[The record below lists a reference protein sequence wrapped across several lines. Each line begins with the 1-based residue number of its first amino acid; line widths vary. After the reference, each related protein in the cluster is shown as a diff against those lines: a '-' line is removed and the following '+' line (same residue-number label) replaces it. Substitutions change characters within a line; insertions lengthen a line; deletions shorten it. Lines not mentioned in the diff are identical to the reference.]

1 MCSPPSK
8 MLADLEQKWGM
19 TLLERS
25 KSGVCL
31 TSAGEPVRP
40 FLLLEHSGKAEVS
53 DLLERAHVQ
62 SDIHFTAWEDFAIT
76 AMVERG
82 LGVSILPGLILQRIP
97 YKIEIR
103 SCSSPITIFDELL
116 HGGCRVSLLLHS
128 KADWVVIAGS
138 SEVGYNSGAGGRK
151 LAKSP
156 FPYFD
161 NKKAPK
167 AEAFDAFGSW
177 WCDSNT

>member
-1 MCSPPSK
+1 

-62 SDIHFTAWEDFAIT
+62 SDIHFTTWEDFAIA

-103 SCSSPITIFDELL
+103 SCSSPITTQSALL
-116 HGGCRVSLLLHS
+116 
-128 KADWVVIAGS
+128 
-138 SEVGYNSGAGGRK
+138 
-151 LAKSP
+151 
-156 FPYFD
+156 
-161 NKKAPK
+161 
-167 AEAFDAFGSW
+167 
-177 WCDSNT
+177 

>member
-1 MCSPPSK
+1 

-25 KSGVCL
+25 KSG
-31 TSAGEPVRP
+31 RP

-62 SDIHFTAWEDFAIT
+62 LDIHFTAWEDFAIT
-76 AMVERG
+76 AMVESG

-103 SCSSPITIFDELL
+103 SCSSPITTQSALL
-116 HGGCRVSLLLHS
+116 
-128 KADWVVIAGS
+128 
-138 SEVGYNSGAGGRK
+138 
-151 LAKSP
+151 
-156 FPYFD
+156 
-161 NKKAPK
+161 
-167 AEAFDAFGSW
+167 
-177 WCDSNT
+177 

>member
-1 MCSPPSK
+1 

-76 AMVERG
+76 AMVER
-82 LGVSILPGLILQRIP
+82 
-97 YKIEIR
+97 
-103 SCSSPITIFDELL
+103 
-116 HGGCRVSLLLHS
+116 SL
-128 KADWVVIAGS
+128 
-138 SEVGYNSGAGGRK
+138 GRK
-151 LAKSP
+151 HPARPDLAAHP
-156 FPYFD
+156 VQNRNPLLQQPYYHPIGLAM
-161 NKKAPK
+161 KKQAHPTPAVQK
-167 AEAFDAFGSW
+167 FIEYLPSQEVAK
-177 WCDSNT
+177 

>member
-82 LGVSILPGLILQRIP
+82 LGVSILPGLILPAHPVQNRNPLLQQP
-97 YKIEIR
+97 YYHPIGLAMKKQAHPTPAVQKFIEYLP
-103 SCSSPITIFDELL
+103 SQ
-116 HGGCRVSLLLHS
+116 
-128 KADWVVIAGS
+128 
-138 SEVGYNSGAGGRK
+138 EV
-151 LAKSP
+151 AK
-156 FPYFD
+156 
-161 NKKAPK
+161 
-167 AEAFDAFGSW
+167 
-177 WCDSNT
+177 

>member
-1 MCSPPSK
+1 

-40 FLLLEHSGKAEVS
+40 FLLLEYSGKAEVS

-76 AMVERG
+76 AMVERS

-103 SCSSPITIFDELL
+103 SCSSPITTQSALL
-116 HGGCRVSLLLHS
+116 
-128 KADWVVIAGS
+128 
-138 SEVGYNSGAGGRK
+138 
-151 LAKSP
+151 
-156 FPYFD
+156 
-161 NKKAPK
+161 
-167 AEAFDAFGSW
+167 
-177 WCDSNT
+177 

>member
-1 MCSPPSK
+1 MF
-8 MLADLEQKWGM
+8 ADLEQKWGM

-62 SDIHFTAWEDFAIT
+62 LDIHFTAWEDFAIT

-82 LGVSILPGLILQRIP
+82 SRPQHPARP
-97 YKIEIR
+97 
-103 SCSSPITIFDELL
+103 D
-116 HGGCRVSLLLHS
+116 
-128 KADWVVIAGS
+128 
-138 SEVGYNSGAGGRK
+138 
-151 LAKSP
+151 LAAHP
-156 FPYFD
+156 VQ
-161 NKKAPK
+161 N
-167 AEAFDAFGSW
+167 
-177 WCDSNT
+177 

>member
-25 KSGVCL
+25 
-31 TSAGEPVRP
+31 E
-40 FLLLEHSGKAEVS
+40 KAEVS

-76 AMVERG
+76 AMVERS

-103 SCSSPITIFDELL
+103 SCSSPITTQSALL
-116 HGGCRVSLLLHS
+116 
-128 KADWVVIAGS
+128 
-138 SEVGYNSGAGGRK
+138 
-151 LAKSP
+151 
-156 FPYFD
+156 
-161 NKKAPK
+161 
-167 AEAFDAFGSW
+167 
-177 WCDSNT
+177 

>member
-62 SDIHFTAWEDFAIT
+62 SDTHFTAWEDFAIT
-76 AMVERG
+76 VMVERG
-82 LGVSILPGLILQRIP
+82 LGVSILPGLVLQRIP
-97 YKIEIR
+97 HKIEIR
-103 SCSSPITIFDELL
+103 SCSSPITTQSALL
-116 HGGCRVSLLLHS
+116 
-128 KADWVVIAGS
+128 
-138 SEVGYNSGAGGRK
+138 
-151 LAKSP
+151 
-156 FPYFD
+156 
-161 NKKAPK
+161 
-167 AEAFDAFGSW
+167 
-177 WCDSNT
+177 

>member
-25 KSGVCL
+25 
-31 TSAGEPVRP
+31 E
-40 FLLLEHSGKAEVS
+40 KAEVS

-103 SCSSPITIFDELL
+103 SCSSSITTQSALL
-116 HGGCRVSLLLHS
+116 
-128 KADWVVIAGS
+128 
-138 SEVGYNSGAGGRK
+138 
-151 LAKSP
+151 
-156 FPYFD
+156 
-161 NKKAPK
+161 
-167 AEAFDAFGSW
+167 
-177 WCDSNT
+177 

>member
-1 MCSPPSK
+1 MCSLPSK
-8 MLADLEQKWGM
+8 MFADLEQKWGM

-62 SDIHFTAWEDFAIT
+62 LDIHFTAWEDFAIT

-82 LGVSILPGLILQRIP
+82 LGLSILPGLILQRIP

-103 SCSSPITIFDELL
+103 SCSSPITTQSALL
-116 HGGCRVSLLLHS
+116 
-128 KADWVVIAGS
+128 
-138 SEVGYNSGAGGRK
+138 
-151 LAKSP
+151 
-156 FPYFD
+156 
-161 NKKAPK
+161 
-167 AEAFDAFGSW
+167 
-177 WCDSNT
+177 

>member
-19 TLLERS
+19 T
-25 KSGVCL
+25 
-31 TSAGEPVRP
+31 
-40 FLLLEHSGKAEVS
+40 LLEHSGKAEVS

-76 AMVERG
+76 AMVERS

-103 SCSSPITIFDELL
+103 SCSSPITTQSALL
-116 HGGCRVSLLLHS
+116 
-128 KADWVVIAGS
+128 
-138 SEVGYNSGAGGRK
+138 
-151 LAKSP
+151 
-156 FPYFD
+156 
-161 NKKAPK
+161 
-167 AEAFDAFGSW
+167 
-177 WCDSNT
+177 

>member
-25 KSGVCL
+25 KSGVRL

-62 SDIHFTAWEDFAIT
+62 SDIHFTAWGDFAIT
-76 AMVERG
+76 AMVERS
-82 LGVSILPGLILQRIP
+82 LAVSILPGLILQRIP
-97 YKIEIR
+97 YKIEIA
-103 SCSSPITIFDELL
+103 PAAALL
-116 HGGCRVSLLLHS
+116 PPNRPCYEE
-128 KADWVVIAGS
+128 AGPPNTRRA
-138 SEVGYNSGAGGRK
+138 EVHRILPSQEV
-151 LAKSP
+151 AK
-156 FPYFD
+156 
-161 NKKAPK
+161 
-167 AEAFDAFGSW
+167 
-177 WCDSNT
+177 

>member
-25 KSGVCL
+25 
-31 TSAGEPVRP
+31 E
-40 FLLLEHSGKAEVS
+40 KAEVS

-103 SCSSPITIFDELL
+103 SCSSPITTQSALL
-116 HGGCRVSLLLHS
+116 
-128 KADWVVIAGS
+128 
-138 SEVGYNSGAGGRK
+138 
-151 LAKSP
+151 
-156 FPYFD
+156 
-161 NKKAPK
+161 
-167 AEAFDAFGSW
+167 
-177 WCDSNT
+177 

>member
-40 FLLLEHSGKAEVS
+40 FLLLEHSGKTEVS

-62 SDIHFTAWEDFAIT
+62 SDVHFTAWEDFAIT

-82 LGVSILPGLILQRIP
+82 LGLSILPGLILQRIP

-103 SCSSPITIFDELL
+103 SCSSPITTQSALL
-116 HGGCRVSLLLHS
+116 
-128 KADWVVIAGS
+128 
-138 SEVGYNSGAGGRK
+138 
-151 LAKSP
+151 
-156 FPYFD
+156 
-161 NKKAPK
+161 
-167 AEAFDAFGSW
+167 
-177 WCDSNT
+177 

>member
-1 MCSPPSK
+1 

-62 SDIHFTAWEDFAIT
+62 LDIHFTAWEDFAIT

-97 YKIEIR
+97 VQNRNPLLQQPYYHPIGLAMKKQAHPTPAVQKFIE
-103 SCSSPITIFDELL
+103 
-116 HGGCRVSLLLHS
+116 
-128 KADWVVIAGS
+128 K
-138 SEVGYNSGAGGRK
+138 
-151 LAKSP
+151 
-156 FPYFD
+156 
-161 NKKAPK
+161 
-167 AEAFDAFGSW
+167 
-177 WCDSNT
+177 

>member
-40 FLLLEHSGKAEVS
+40 LLLLEHSGKAEVS

-62 SDIHFTAWEDFAIT
+62 
-76 AMVERG
+76 
-82 LGVSILPGLILQRIP
+82 
-97 YKIEIR
+97 
-103 SCSSPITIFDELL
+103 
-116 HGGCRVSLLLHS
+116 
-128 KADWVVIAGS
+128 
-138 SEVGYNSGAGGRK
+138 
-151 LAKSP
+151 
-156 FPYFD
+156 
-161 NKKAPK
+161 
-167 AEAFDAFGSW
+167 
-177 WCDSNT
+177 

>member
-62 SDIHFTAWEDFAIT
+62 SDVQIDRKRLAQLRQKRVALGHKPDDHE
-76 AMVERG
+76 VE
-82 LGVSILPGLILQRIP
+82 QQ
-97 YKIEIR
+97 
-103 SCSSPITIFDELL
+103 
-116 HGGCRVSLLLHS
+116 
-128 KADWVVIAGS
+128 
-138 SEVGYNSGAGGRK
+138 GYTMQFR
-151 LAKSP
+151 
-156 FPYFD
+156 
-161 NKKAPK
+161 
-167 AEAFDAFGSW
+167 
-177 WCDSNT
+177 

>member
-62 SDIHFTAWEDFAIT
+62 LDIHFTAWEDFAIT

-82 LGVSILPGLILQRIP
+82 LGRQHPARPDLAAHPVQ
-97 YKIEIR
+97 IEIR
-103 SCSSPITIFDELL
+103 SCSSPITTQSALL
-116 HGGCRVSLLLHS
+116 
-128 KADWVVIAGS
+128 
-138 SEVGYNSGAGGRK
+138 
-151 LAKSP
+151 
-156 FPYFD
+156 
-161 NKKAPK
+161 
-167 AEAFDAFGSW
+167 
-177 WCDSNT
+177 